1 MSLALY
7 KYVLLI
13 DQFLPSLEDIENYEK
28 NISSRRNYSRLVREI
43 KTGLTAFREDMMSLV
58 KVMFFDPRISK
69 GFGLVNSLC
78 FVATISVFKFDNKS
92 TGAISKPFSAWCP
105 LKGHAYLKKYAAF
118 NCSLK
123 VCV

>member
-58 KVMFFDPRISK
+58 KVMFLDPRIR
-69 GFGLVNSLC
+69 
-78 FVATISVFKFDNKS
+78 
-92 TGAISKPFSAWCP
+92 
-105 LKGHAYLKKYAAF
+105 
-118 NCSLK
+118 
-123 VCV
+123 